1 ISRPHVERATSC
13 SRIEVL
19 LRAGARTMVAAR
31 DTMHAIRTTPARL
44 APLIALAQRSLR
56 AVTSLLAEVMPKGL
70 YARALIII
78 IAPIV
83 LLQCVVAFT
92 FMERHW
98 QAVTR
103 RLVE

>member
-1 ISRPHVERATSC
+1 
-13 SRIEVL
+13 
-19 LRAGARTMVAAR
+19 MVAAR
-31 DTMHAIRTTPARL
+31 EPATTATAITPRPSRLDAMLQFARRSGRF
-44 APLIALAQRSLR
+44 AGMLIGDL
-56 AVTSLLAEVMPKGL
+56 MPKGL

-103 RLVE
+103 RLVEATVKDILPWVQRCGDAVS